1 MILNK
6 LYKYFAKIEI
16 KSYELFKSNKSIP
29 LYFYPTF
36 FLKGIFNFFESL
48 IRNLS
53 GPFGLIIRRMYYKL
67 VFAKIGTD
75 VLIDIGVVFS
85 APQNIICGNRVWF
98 DTYSMINTPID
109 QIEIGDQVH
118 IGPYSYLGG
127 KKKITLK
134 NFTAITCGSKI
145 FSGSTNIPIKN
156 NLILNPM
163 IIKKDYEKDGL
174 NDGEVIL
181 EENSV
186 ILANCTVSP
195 GIIIGKGSMLLP
207 NSFLNKSTE
216 PYSIN
221 LGVPAKKIADRI

>member
-1 MILNK
+1 MIFHS

-16 KSYELFKSNKSIP
+16 KSYELFKSNKPIP
-29 LYFYPTF
+29 LYYYPIF
-36 FLKGIFNFFESL
+36 FFKGVFNFIESL

-53 GPFGLIIRRMYYKL
+53 GPFGLIVRRSYYKL
-67 VFAKIGTD
+67 VFAKLGKD

-85 APQNIICGNRVWF
+85 APQNIKCGNRVWF
-98 DTYSMINTPID
+98 DAYSMINTPIS
-109 QIEIGDQVH
+109 QIEIG
-118 IGPYSYLGG
+118 
-127 KKKITLK
+127 KKKIILK

-163 IIKKDYEKDGL
+163 IIKKDYEKEGL
-174 NDGEVIL
+174 NDGEVVL

-195 GIIIGKGSMLLP
+195 GVTVGKGSMLLP

-216 PYSIN
+216 PFSIN